1 MLLHLLELSRAFL
14 LLSGELL
21 GPTNHDTTRELGA
34 RTFHTHQTLL
44 FCALRLPL
52 GAMFRSHRDLLFGVV
67 LFVIHRSLLVRLLDE
82 TDTFFALGTFDVIH
96 AFSETVQ
103 FAFLLLTR
111 LDLFL
116 NSILHDGSLV
126 EDDALLEDNRRLFA
140 SALGLLGEQL
150 ESLLFLFFLHFRTNS
165 LLFASTSFLFEAL
178 GLVFF
183 VLALRGDALSLFLL
197 FLLSGGALGFLLAA
211 LDDHLARQR
220 TLVFGLDGGAQF
232 GTEYTSADIGGC
244 LGRELAHAFLQKTS
258 GAREVRLDET
268 RLEAIADKVH
278 RSSLVV
284 DSNGNVITSNRLY
297 ENTLDFVIR
306 HERHGGFQRINLHR
320 LEHLGLLVHHANNAE
335 RSQSR

>member
-1 MLLHLLELSRAFL
+1 M
-14 LLSGELL
+14 
-21 GPTNHDTTRELGA
+21 
-34 RTFHTHQTLL
+34 
-44 FCALRLPL
+44 
-52 GAMFRSHRDLLFGVV
+52 
-67 LFVIHRSLLVRLLDE
+67 
-82 TDTFFALGTFDVIH
+82 
-96 AFSETVQ
+96 
-103 FAFLLLTR
+103 
-111 LDLFL
+111 
-116 NSILHDGSLV
+116 
-126 EDDALLEDNRRLFA
+126 
-140 SALGLLGEQL
+140 
-150 ESLLFLFFLHFRTNS
+150 
-165 LLFASTSFLFEAL
+165 
-178 GLVFF
+178 
-183 VLALRGDALSLFLL
+183 LALRGDALSLFLL

-306 HERHGGFQRINLHR
+306 HERHGGFQRIKLHR